1 MWFAWTEKPENHV
14 IISMEAEKA
23 FDKIQRPFLI
33 ETPNKLGIEGRYLNT
48 IKAKY
53 DKPTVSIELSGENLK
68 TFPQRSGEIS
78 RVHKV
83 K

>member
-1 MWFAWTEKPENHV
+1 MWFTWTEKPENHV
-14 IISMEAEKA
+14 IISIEAEKA

-33 ETPNKLGIEGRYLNT
+33 ETPNKLGIEGRHLNI

-53 DKPTVSIELSGENLK
+53 DMSTVSIELNGEKLK
-68 TFPQRSGEIS
+68 TFPWRSGEIS